1 MLTGSVQYW
10 REQALTPEQQLAHIA
25 EEYAAKV
32 LVAFPDA
39 TPEQVAGHV
48 ADFAPIAAAS
58 HRRRFGCE
66 PCAPIAEAIAEAV
79 FRARA

>member
-1 MLTGSVQYW
+1 MLTGSAQYW
-10 REQALTPEQQLAHIA
+10 REQQLTPEQQLGHIA
-25 EEYAAKV
+25 EEYAAKIR
-32 LVAFPDA
+32 VAFPIA
-39 TPEQVAGHV
+39 TPEQLQDHV

-58 HRRRFGCE
+58 FRRRFGCE